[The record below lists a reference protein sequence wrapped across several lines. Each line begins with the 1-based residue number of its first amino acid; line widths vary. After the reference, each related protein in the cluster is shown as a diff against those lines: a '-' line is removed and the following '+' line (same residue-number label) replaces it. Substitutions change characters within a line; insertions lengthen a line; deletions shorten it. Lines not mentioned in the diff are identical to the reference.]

1 MSDSIRE
8 ILRDNLE
15 YYINGSDFTQKN
27 LAEQIGV
34 SKGAITNWLNGS
46 NSPNIEVLAR
56 LCQVLNVKMS
66 DMLTKKDNVI
76 ANINDA
82 FHLNDHEKKV
92 ITAYR
97 QQPSMQEA
105 VDRLLCLEQEYIKEK
120 HA

>member
-1 MSDSIRE
+1 MSDAIRE
-8 ILRDNLE
+8 ILRNNLE
-15 YYINGSDFTQKN
+15 YYIGRSGLSQKN
-27 LAEQIGV
+27 LAEKIGV

-56 LCQVLNVKMS
+56 LCQVLDVKMS
-66 DMLTKKDNVI
+66 DMLTRKDSVTT
-76 ANINDA
+76 
-82 FHLNDHEKKV
+82 FSLSDHEKKV

-105 VDRLLCLEQEYIKEK
+105 VDRLLGIEQETIKEK